1 MTSDLWDIDYS
12 LAIIPTYTRTYI
24 HTHNIWLIYGLY
36 MYILAYICNGCTMA
50 TMDLRCGLWARAYNQ
65 LYYSKTQ
72 QSRETITS
80 DEKMF
85 TGKTKQNKKR
95 QCLWALGQH
104 ATTECHK
111 WHQLYYYRHKTSINA
126 IPNSSPP
133 GKLVRIFDFIP
144 YPQEQLVVKY
154 PCTKAGI
161 HFWKLTANQ
170 NLELC
175 TTGTKIL
182 VKTSFSEPWK
192 A

>member
-1 MTSDLWDIDYS
+1 
-12 LAIIPTYTRTYI
+12 
-24 HTHNIWLIYGLY
+24 

-50 TMDLRCGLWARAYNQ
+50 TMDLRCGLWARAYYTQ

-111 WHQLYYYRHKTSINA
+111 WHQLYYYRHKASINA

-161 HFWKLTANQ
+161 HFWKLIACQLKTASQ
-170 NLELC
+170 NLKHSNAPPC

-182 VKTSFSEPWK
+182 FKSGQNLP
-192 A
+192 